1 MKQLARSTVYWPRI
15 DFDIENLCRKCTS
28 CGQFQNKPDKP
39 SIHPWMMPEKPWS
52 RLHLDHAINFLGRNW
67 LVLVDAY
74 SKYPCIHPTTSTS
87 SKSTTAILEQ
97 EFAHFGYPHTLVTD
111 NATTFMSQEFQAWC
125 KQRGIVHLTGAP
137 YHPATNGAAERLIQS
152 FKQALRKSSLPPK
165 EALQEFLMQY
175 RRIPF
180 ASGLSPSELLNGRRI
195 RTKIDT
201 LVPSIP
207 HLLQGRQSR
216 QASKHSN
223 TKDSEVVS
231 KVEHHYSLGDPCYA
245 LYFGPRRDRDPR
257 WVPAIVTKVHG
268 TRSVNVRVIP
278 RGPTWRRHLDQLR
291 PRYGSDQDDDPC
303 EIPTSVLS
311 TETLPAGTDHASSS
325 SSMNQRNNPRLPTG
339 DEYGRHNLRRSA
351 RTKRP
356 PKKILLLKC
365 IYIFCRSLFGE
376 VL

>member
-1 MKQLARSTVYWPRI
+1 M
-15 DFDIENLCRKCTS
+15 
-28 CGQFQNKPDKP
+28 
-39 SIHPWMMPEKPWS
+39 
-52 RLHLDHAINFLGRNW
+52 
-67 LVLVDAY
+67 
-74 SKYPCIHPTTSTS
+74 
-87 SKSTTAILEQ
+87 
-97 EFAHFGYPHTLVTD
+97 VTD

-223 TKDSEVVS
+223 AEDSEVVS
-231 KVEHHYSLGDPCYA
+231 KVEHHFSLGDPCYA

-356 PKKILLLKC
+356 PKKNIVAKKC
-365 IYIFCRSLFGE
+365 IYIFLS
-376 VL
+376 

>member
-1 MKQLARSTVYWPRI
+1 MQRMKQLARSTVYWPRI
-15 DFDIENLCRKCTS
+15 DFDIEDLCRKCTS

-223 TKDSEVVS
+223 AEDSEVVS

-268 TRSVNVRVIP
+268 TRSINVRVIP

-339 DEYGRHNLRRSA
+339 DEYRRHNPRRSA

-356 PKKILLLKC
+356 PKKYC
-365 IYIFCRSLFGE
+365 C
-376 VL
+376 